1 MTSSPSF
8 GLGLSGGY
16 DRGYRVPVIIGTRI
30 VDENAARM
38 WYIVGRDDLQVL
50 LLMVTP
56 EIVEVVDIAFIA
68 VIVLLDV
75 LDQCAFGS
83 GRGAGGCWV

>member
-1 MTSSPSF
+1 MR
-8 GLGLSGGY
+8 GGC

-30 VDENAARM
+30 GDENTARM
-38 WYIVGRDDLQVL
+38 WYIVGRDDLHVL

-56 EIVEVVDIAFIA
+56 EVVEVVDIAFIA
-68 VIVLLDV
+68 VIILLDV
-75 LDQCAFGS
+75 LDQCAFGV